1 MTEGTWSM
9 TYVVSTQR
17 DTTTDILVLYEL
29 CSVDSGDLM
38 MPDDKCL

>member
-1 MTEGTWSM
+1 M

-38 MPDDKCL
+38 MPDDDKCL